1 MQGTPM
7 SAFDL
12 KLAEMLASRLCHD
25 LINPVGAIAIGVELL
40 SELDDTTR
48 KDALDLVASS
58 ADRATKRI
66 SFFRVAYGFA
76 GHDEGQSVQQVRGFA
91 EGFLAG
97 GKVALDWPARPEDAA
112 TALPR
117 SGLKVLSGLIAL
129 AAESL
134 PRGGTL
140 AVAVD
145 APAGGRVV
153 ATGTGARI
161 EAVAEAVL
169 SAFAAGTAPDPAS
182 LEPRSVGAAYVGRL
196 AQAIGAKVV
205 TEASTDRVGFTLKL
219 A

>member
-1 MQGTPM
+1 M

-153 ATGTGARI
+153 ATGTGARGSRLWPKPSCRRLPPARPRI
-161 EAVAEAVL
+161 R
-169 SAFAAGTAPDPAS
+169 PAS
-182 LEPRSVGAAYVGRL
+182 SRGASAPPMSVASPRRSAPRWSRRRPP
-196 AQAIGAKVV
+196 
-205 TEASTDRVGFTLKL
+205 TASASR
-219 A
+219 